1 MSRVEPSVQTV
12 RSVPATLRSR
22 SRIYVHERLRRRLDI
37 GGYGHGVRL
46 GVALTTVDH
55 DPEWGTYA
63 QSASFERTL
72 GVYGEFTVPAPVRR
86 RLGLVAGDTV
96 RLTLRRLS

>member
-1 MSRVEPSVQTV
+1 MSCDEPVV
-12 RSVPATLRSR
+12 KSVPVSLRSR
-22 SRIYVHERLRRRLDI
+22 GRVYVHERLRRRLHIDA
-37 GGYGHGVRL
+37 YGHGVL
-46 GVALTTVDH
+46 VGVALTTVDH

-86 RLGLVAGDTV
+86 RLGLVEGDTV
-96 RLTLRRLS
+96 RVTLRRLD